1 MKSFESCKNIGDSLV
16 ILSDKIKKNLVGLN
30 PIEQAKIAVSI
41 NMLLSREIKVIEDFL
56 RLSITTQEGYDNDED
71 YTELAKQYEE
81 NRKPDHPIECPEI
94 NNTTDEDAETGNN
107 GNHIKIVWR
116 LSTEFIRQMKVAG
129 YSVNNN
135 GDILLNGEV
144 VKTKTN
150 TYDKYIV
157 IDNVGYRVADIVLG
171 FNDVFADKNTKS
183 IRFKNGNRLD
193 TRFENVEYS
202 TNNGRSDSKYCVLPP
217 DSIIALC
224 EGIAKYKNCKDT
236 LNYLRSV
243 KKIRISSNTFYRVRS
258 KKMYKEI
265 SDKYFI
271 LKDDADMGYI
281 KEEDIISLIESDNEQ
296 VATVENTVKDEPV
309 EELKE
314 SKEAEEEIDYKME
327 NIIDKKLSMKMKLDI
342 QETEYI
348 VKRVSNIIQSLEI
361 SEIQK
366 GIREYYKN
374 TNIAVGMI
382 KNVID
387 GKINNLKEVSLYE
400 NIHK

>member
-16 ILSDKIKKNLVGLN
+16 ILSDKIRKNLIGLN
-30 PIEQAKIAVSI
+30 SIEQAKIAVSI

-56 RLSITTQEGYDNDED
+56 RLSITTQEGYDNDEE
-71 YTELAKQYEE
+71 YIELAKQYEE
-81 NRKPDHPIECPEI
+81 NRKSDHPIECPEI
-94 NNTTDEDAETGNN
+94 NNTTDEDAETGNS
-107 GNHIKIVWR
+107 NHIKIIWR
-116 LSTEFIRQMKVAG
+116 LSAEFIRQMKAAG

-135 GDILLNGEV
+135 GDVLLNGEIV
-144 VKTKTN
+144 ATKTN

-202 TNNGRSDSKYCVLPP
+202 ANNGRSDSKYCVLPP
-217 DSIIALC
+217 DSIISLC

-243 KKIRISSNTFYRVRS
+243 KKIRVSSNTFYRVRS

-271 LKDDADMGYI
+271 LKDDVDKGYI
-281 KEEDIISLIESDNEQ
+281 KEEDIISLIESDDEH
-296 VATVENTVKDEPV
+296 ATVENNVNTDEPV
-309 EELKE
+309 EELEE
-314 SKEAEEEIDYKME
+314 SKEAEEKIDYKME

-382 KNVID
+382 KNVVD
-387 GKINNLKEVSLYE
+387 GKINNLKEVALYE
-400 NIHK
+400 NVH